1 MSQQEITATVAE
13 LQELRRKQEELE
25 AEIASMQDRI
35 KAHMAASGVD
45 SLTAGAFKVTWK
57 SVSSARLDAN
67 MKKLLDTLNDLRGIR
82 WKILSQAQGLDR
94 DLTVVAEMITAVI
107 ISLHENYG
115 QTWLE
120 FDAEGKRAREG
131 SMHFPMVLL
140 ESRQFEIEP
149 KPVT

>member
-57 SVSSARLDAN
+57 SVSSARLDATAL
-67 MKKLLDTLNDLRGIR
+67 KKAMSEVAARFT
-82 WKILSQAQGLDR
+82 KTA
-94 DLTVVAEMITAVI
+94 TVRRFTV
-107 ISLHENYG
+107 
-115 QTWLE
+115 Q
-120 FDAEGKRAREG
+120 
-131 SMHFPMVLL
+131 
-140 ESRQFEIEP
+140 
-149 KPVT
+149 

>member
-57 SVSSARLDAN
+57 SVSSARLDAAAL
-67 MKKLLDTLNDLRGIR
+67 KKAMPEVAARFT
-82 WKILSQAQGLDR
+82 KTA
-94 DLTVVAEMITAVI
+94 TVRRFTV
-107 ISLHENYG
+107 
-115 QTWLE
+115 Q
-120 FDAEGKRAREG
+120 
-131 SMHFPMVLL
+131 
-140 ESRQFEIEP
+140 
-149 KPVT
+149 